1 MDTSS
6 ITTYGASAAYDPAL
20 LASTSGSGSSQDF
33 AALLDSQMSGTSDSS
48 GSSGSDAALGAYS
61 AGQMM
66 AYSLSQSDTDTTA
79 SESDGSQAS
88 QEVAASGDTSATG
101 DAAATTEDASATG
114 ATGAASTAGDAAS
127 SSGET
132 SETSQSDETA
142 STGNKGY
149 PSEVWQEWTP
159 VGMQFY
165 DETTGQWVDDDIPHR
180 LNADGDLEYQWQG
193 EWYKDTAVRHRMV
206 FANGE
211 TQEVDESGEAT
222 AGGDATAS
230 AEGTETS
237 DAETTD
243 SGTSPEEYF
252 NETLQSWK
260 LFNFPSRTNPDGTR
274 EYYWADAWHEDDW
287 QHRSA

>member
-6 ITTYGASAAYDPAL
+6 ITTYGTSAAYDPAV
-20 LASTSGSGSSQDF
+20 LASSSGSGSSQDF
-33 AALLDSQMSGTSDSS
+33 AALLDGQMSGTSESS

-66 AYSLSQSDTDTTA
+66 AYGLSQSDTDTTA

-88 QEVAASGDTSATG
+88 QEVAATG
-101 DAAATTEDASATG
+101 DASATTTEDAG
-114 ATGAASTAGDAAS
+114 ATGAASTAGDAAA

-132 SETSQSDETA
+132 SETSESDETA

-222 AGGDATAS
+222 AGGEATAS